1 MYYDSIEELSS
12 NLTFPR
18 KSNIE
23 QTVSGRIIYLTSDDV
38 YLKADSV
45 PEFLSELVKNS
56 IETIVLIRKE
66 CQRQKNTCRK

>member
-23 QTVSGRIIYLTSDDV
+23 QTVSGRIIYL
-38 YLKADSV
+38 
-45 PEFLSELVKNS
+45 
-56 IETIVLIRKE
+56 
-66 CQRQKNTCRK
+66 